1 MRQRYIDKRDNFWFN
16 VWFVV
21 CAVLG
26 LAVIGVIVWAIIR
39 LVLHFT
45 G

>member
-1 MRQRYIDKRDNFWFN
+1 MRNKYIGKREDRWFG

-26 LAVIGVIVWAIIR
+26 LAVTGVIVWAIIR